1 MIMTNLAKLS
11 VFIFLL
17 IFSLTGISYGSSAL
31 EIMTKV
37 DARYTGDSA
46 ISDWRMILIN
56 KKRSKKS
63 KRNRNI

>member
-1 MIMTNLAKLS
+1 MIITNFAKLS

-37 DARYTGDSA
+37 DARYIEIA
-46 ISDWRMILIN
+46 ILIGV
-56 KKRSKKS
+56 
-63 KRNRNI
+63 

>member
-1 MIMTNLAKLS
+1 MIITNFAKLS

-37 DARYTGDSA
+37 DARYTGAVSYTHLTLPTKA
-46 ISDWRMILIN
+46 
-56 KKRSKKS
+56 
-63 KRNRNI
+63 